1 MTNMNPNDNNDG
13 IINAIKDYFNNIR
26 LNTAQAIRNR
36 DWSAVG
42 WNIALVL
49 AIVFV
54 AVGLSVVGL
63 VLMGK
68 ILSTLLGKFL
78 ATPLAVCIGIALLRQ
93 YLQMEQDKRNN
104 PPPPPS
110 PEEEHELVCDA
121 AFLVLRDVAEYT
133 PNLVSPSRP
142 SAIECPDDPYTIEDG
157 YVVHNFLD
165 KICGPVDLDQLKI
178 DIQRT
183 FRQKHRAHELNG
195 FSRDYVEI
203 NGSYYCPL
211 QIFGKPQDFGDFIQ
225 ISVVLATETTV
236 KLTRAHKLLN
246 LDNIGRTRGS
256 RGVTLTDDEI

>member
-1 MTNMNPNDNNDG
+1 MENNNNNNDS
-13 IINAIKDYFNNIR
+13 ISKAIKDYFNNIR
-26 LNTAQAIRNR
+26 LNTAQAIRKH
-36 DWSAVG
+36 DWSTVIWNVAFVLVIALIAV
-42 WNIALVL
+42 ALSVLVL
-49 AIVFV
+49 AL
-54 AVGLSVVGL
+54 VGG
-63 VLMGK
+63 VLN
-68 ILSTLLGKFL
+68 TLLGKIF
-78 ATPLAVCIGIALLRQ
+78 ATPLLVYIGLLLLRH
-93 YLQMEQDKRNN
+93 YLLTEQKKRLT
-104 PPPPPS
+104 PPPLPS
-110 PEEEHELVCDA
+110 PEEEHDLVRDA
-121 AFLVLRDVAEYT
+121 TFLVLRDVTEYT

-142 SAIECPDDPYTIEDG
+142 SAIECPDNPYTIEDG
-157 YVVHNFLD
+157 YIVHNFLD

-256 RGVTLTDDEI
+256 RGATLTDDEI